1 MHGEVNEAIA
11 ANAPE
16 IARAK
21 PSKLNWE
28 DPFLLEQMLSND
40 ERMIRDTAAA
50 YCQSSLLPR
59 MNGSVVLA

>member
-11 ANAPE
+11 ANTPE

-28 DPFLLEQMLSND
+28 DQFLLEQMLSND

-50 YCQSSLLPR
+50 YCQSS
-59 MNGSVVLA
+59 